1 MAVSIRTRLAA
12 ALGTLVLA
20 AGGAVIAAPAAHA
33 SGTDCS
39 NSLAAATP
47 ARNTSVGDLACRVGA
62 TGLPTVSEAACNLLL
77 TQAADVS
84 PANAGS
90 DCTLAR
96 R

>member
-33 SGTDCS
+33 SSADCS
-39 NSLAAATP
+39 NSRAASTP
-47 ARNTSVGDLACRVGA
+47 AHSTSIGDLACRVGA
-62 TGLPTVSEAACNLLL
+62 TGLPTASELACNLLL
-77 TQAADVS
+77 TQLAAAG
-84 PANAGS
+84 PAKAGS